1 MNIGSLTLPNRFVM
15 PAMNSHYADE
25 DHHFTEQAYNYYG
38 ERALGWLGLLITE
51 FLCVSEEGLS
61 YPMQAA
67 IYDDGCIPSLSGLT
81 ARVHENGGRIF
92 AAAAACRKNAGK
104 GKHPS
109 FGSRSQQYTG

>member
-1 MNIGSLTLPNRFVM
+1 MYEKLFEPMNIGSLTLPNRFVM

-38 ERALGWLGLLITE
+38 ERALGGFGLLITE

-81 ARVHENGGRIF
+81 ARVHENGGRIV
-92 AAAAACRKNAGK
+92 AQLQHAG
-104 GKHPS
+104 
-109 FGSRSQQYTG
+109 RM